1 MTVVPDTIAAMT
13 PRRAWA
19 AAFVSVILLLGGC
32 SSTMS
37 TPTPTAATPT
47 GPELLAS
54 ASTAMKAVTSAGF
67 SLTVDGQLP
76 AVTVQTAKG
85 SLTAA
90 GDAQGTATIVQF
102 GQLIEVEFV
111 LTGGELYL
119 KGPTG
124 GYTKV
129 PAALAGSVYDPSAI
143 LDPDKGVAK
152 VLSSVQNPTVTGT
165 DGEAWQVSGTVPAA
179 VAGGLVPGISTDVSA
194 VFTIAMVGSQLTAAT
209 FTLTGADGKPATVT
223 VTLTDLNA
231 PVTITTPG

>member
-1 MTVVPDTIAAMT
+1 
-13 PRRAWA
+13 
-19 AAFVSVILLLGGC
+19 
-32 SSTMS
+32 MS

-124 GYTKV
+124 GFAKI
-129 PAALAGSVYDPSAI
+129 PAALAGQVYDPSAI
-143 LDPDKGVAK
+143 LNPDKGVA
-152 VLSSVQNPTVTGT
+152 
-165 DGEAWQVSGTVPAA
+165 A
-179 VAGGLVPGISTDVSA
+179 VGAFVRGLR
-194 VFTIAMVGSQLTAAT
+194 
-209 FTLTGADGKPATVT
+209 
-223 VTLTDLNA
+223 
-231 PVTITTPG
+231 